1 MLSFCRTARKDKS
14 KMLIFAETRYFMKG
28 VHIFLAEGFEPIE
41 ALAPCDVLRR
51 GGLDARLV
59 AIEEEPVVMS
69 AHGIAVGPD
78 VFLSELETS
87 PAGISAA
94 DVMIFPGGMP
104 GARNLA
110 ENKTLMRLMREHYA
124 AGGTLAAICA
134 APGLV
139 LSQLEEVSGVHFT
152 CYEGFETP
160 LLSKGAIYTA
170 AGTQTSGRII
180 TGRGPGY
187 ATEFGLAILAAV
199 KGPDAAA
206 RVRSGMYLD

>member
-1 MLSFCRTARKDKS
+1 
-14 KMLIFAETRYFMKG
+14 MKG
-28 VHIFLAEGFEPIE
+28 VNIFLAEGFEPIE

-51 GGLDARLV
+51 GGLDVRLV
-59 AIEEEPVVMS
+59 AIDEEPVVMS

-78 VFLSELETS
+78 TFLSELPDAS
-87 PAGISAA
+87 GQISAA

-110 ENKTLMRLMREHYA
+110 ENQCLMRLMREHYA

-139 LSQLEEVSGVHFT
+139 LSQLDDVNSVRFT
-152 CYEGFETP
+152 CYDGFEAP
-160 LLSKGAIYTA
+160 MQAKGALFTA
-170 AGTQTSGRII
+170 AGTQTCGRII

-187 ATEFGLAILAAV
+187 ATEFGLAILAAI
-199 KGPDAAA
+199 KGADVAAQ
-206 RVRSGMYLD
+206 VRAGMFLD

>member
-1 MLSFCRTARKDKS
+1 M
-14 KMLIFAETRYFMKG
+14 
-28 VHIFLAEGFEPIE
+28 E

-51 GGLDARLV
+51 GGLDVRLV
-59 AIEEEPVVMS
+59 AIDEEPVVMS

-78 VFLSELETS
+78 AFLADMESCPEATS
-87 PAGISAA
+87 AS

-110 ENKTLMRLMREHYA
+110 ENARLMQLMREHYA

-139 LSQLEEVSGVHFT
+139 LSQLGDLSGVQFT
-152 CYEGFETP
+152 CYDGFEAP
-160 LLSKGAIYTA
+160 MIAKGAKYTA
-170 AGTQTSGRII
+170 AGTVTSGRII

-187 ATEFGLAILAAV
+187 ATEFGLAVLAAV
-199 KGPDAAA
+199 KGADAAEA
-206 RVRSGMYLD
+206 VRSGMYLA

>member
-1 MLSFCRTARKDKS
+1 
-14 KMLIFAETRYFMKG
+14 MKG
-28 VHIFLAEGFEPIE
+28 IHIFLAEGFEPIE

-51 GGLDARLV
+51 GGLDVRLV
-59 AIEEEPVVMS
+59 AIAAEPVVMS

-78 VFLSELETS
+78 AFLAELPDAPQQTT
-87 PAGISAA
+87 AA

-110 ENKTLMRLMREHYA
+110 ENRQLIRLMREHYA

-139 LSQLEEVSGVHFT
+139 LSQLDHLDGVNFT
-152 CYEGFETP
+152 CYDGFEAP
-160 LLSKGAIYTA
+160 MLSKGAKYTA
-170 AGTQTSGRII
+170 AGTVTSGRII

-187 ATEFGLAILAAV
+187 ATQFGLAILAAV

-206 RVRSGMYLD
+206 QVRSGMYLE

>member
-1 MLSFCRTARKDKS
+1 
-14 KMLIFAETRYFMKG
+14 MKG
-28 VHIFLAEGFEPIE
+28 IHIFLAEGFEPIE

-51 GGLDARLV
+51 GGLDVRLV
-59 AIEEEPVVMS
+59 AINEEPVVMS
-69 AHGIAVGPD
+69 AHDIAVGPEA
-78 VFLSELETS
+78 FLSDLQSEQADT
-87 PAGISAA
+87 AA
-94 DVMIFPGGMP
+94 SDVMIFPGGMP

-110 ENKTLMRLMREHYA
+110 DNQLLMRLMREHYA

-139 LSQLEEVSGVHFT
+139 LSQLDDVAGVRFT
-152 CYEGFETP
+152 CYDGFESP
-160 LLSKGAIYTA
+160 MQEKGAIYTA

-199 KGPDAAA
+199 KGADVAAQ
-206 RVRSGMYLD
+206 VRTGMFLD

>member
-1 MLSFCRTARKDKS
+1 
-14 KMLIFAETRYFMKG
+14 MKG
-28 VHIFLAEGFEPIE
+28 IHIFLAEGFEPIE

-51 GGLDARLV
+51 GGLDVRLV
-59 AIEEEPVVMS
+59 AVEEEPVVLS

-78 VFLSELETS
+78 TFLSVL
-87 PAGISAA
+87 GSAPERTTA
-94 DVMIFPGGMP
+94 EDVMIFPGGMP

-110 ENKTLMRLMREHYA
+110 ENRKLMALMREHYA

-139 LSQLEEVSGVHFT
+139 LSQLGDLSGVAFT
-152 CYEGFETP
+152 CYDGFEAP
-160 LLSKGAIYTA
+160 MMAKGAKYTA
-170 AGTQTSGRII
+170 AGTVTSGRII

-199 KGPDAAA
+199 KGAEAAEA
-206 RVRSGMYLD
+206 VRAGMFLA